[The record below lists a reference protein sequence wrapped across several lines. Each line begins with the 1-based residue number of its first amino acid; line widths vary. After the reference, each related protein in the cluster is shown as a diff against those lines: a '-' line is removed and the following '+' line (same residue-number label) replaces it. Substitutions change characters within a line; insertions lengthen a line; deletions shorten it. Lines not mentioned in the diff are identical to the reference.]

1 MREKERERNVNVERC
16 LDWLPLKHPQLGTWL
31 APQACAVIGNLT
43 SNLSIQRPALNPLSH
58 TSQGRRKR
66 FEEIS
71 HSFEEE
77 CLQMLFRFGMVLSV
91 LLPSLCKML

>member
-1 MREKERERNVNVERC
+1 MVASHMPPAQV
-16 LDWLPLKHPQLGTWL
+16 
-31 APQACAVIGNLT
+31 CALTGNRT
-43 SNLSIQRPALNPLSH
+43 SNLLVCKQALNPLSH